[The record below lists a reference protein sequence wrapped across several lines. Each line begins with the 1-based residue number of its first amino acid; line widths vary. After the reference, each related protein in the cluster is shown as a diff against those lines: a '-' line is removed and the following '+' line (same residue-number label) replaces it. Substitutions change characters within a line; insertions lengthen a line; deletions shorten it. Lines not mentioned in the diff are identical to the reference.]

1 MLITKEYIRERA
13 VEYASRWAFS
23 RNPLFYDYTGI
34 GGNCTNFVSQCVYAG
49 SCTMNFTAIFGWYYL
64 SDKERTASW
73 TGVEFFYNFM
83 TGNKGPGPFG
93 RECTEE
99 ELLVGDIIQL
109 GRTEEGY
116 YHTLITVGFAEGV
129 PLVSSQSNDA
139 FGRPLDS
146 YEYDYARYIHI
157 EGVRQAVPDTGD
169 CYESVLAGIA
179 IIPDYTGQTPPAAEE
194 PPSGGE
200 TATPAPAENAE
211 NAEGARTAIPA
222 PAEATEGAGT
232 AAPAPAGTAEG
243 AGAATPA
250 PTTENTGTG
259 APAPVTGGAAGSAE
273 RGETPAPA
281 ESAGG
286 AETTAPTPAESTQG
300 VRATAPVPSSG
311 RGTVTPPAPTGAE
324 TTAPGTR
331 PGPSAATDLSAG
343 ML

>member
-146 YEYDYARYIHI
+146 YKYDYARYIHI

-200 TATPAPAENAE
+200 TATPAPAAGATENAG
-211 NAEGARTAIPA
+211 NAEGARTTVPA
-222 PAEATEGAGT
+222 PAEAMEGAGT
-232 AAPAPAGTAEG
+232 VAPAP
-243 AGAATPA
+243 
-250 PTTENTGTG
+250 
-259 APAPVTGGAAGSAE
+259 
-273 RGETPAPA
+273 
-281 ESAGG
+281 
-286 AETTAPTPAESTQG
+286 
-300 VRATAPVPSSG
+300 SSG
-311 RGTVTPPAPTGAE
+311 AVGNAPAPTGAE
-324 TTAPGTR
+324 AAVPGTR
-331 PGPSAATDLSAG
+331 QGPSAATDLSAG